1 MPQTAGKPYL
11 ANGVYAK
18 KLSVSY
24 RQVVKS
30 GTCANRTKTDH
41 IVFKLAV
48 LPLNHERAEQI
59 IYPSSLHTTRDNLRE
74 LNASDYLCPVP
85 QEDIGKPYRTPQ

>member
-48 LPLNHERAEQI
+48 LPLNHERAAVFI
-59 IYPSSLHTTRDNLRE
+59 SSSSVRAARDYLR
-74 LNASDYLCPVP
+74 LCIASD
-85 QEDIGKPYRTPQ
+85 